1 MCPSETVAT
10 IMSNLVPKIIPL
22 TSGLDLSSPKLLAEP
37 GSLIDCLNYE
47 TVDFLGYRR
56 IDGYSRYDGNVYG
69 ADIPNMVVWT
79 ATCAT
84 SGAPVTNP
92 TLNMF
97 VEDTDGNKIGYMFS
111 VTVTGVNTATIIFI
125 PFTGQ
130 IEGFSG
136 GLDAGFSFVVTSE
149 PASVA
154 SITQTQLIAFEQA
167 LRDLAGSLPY
177 TPCGLHW
184 SQRRL
189 YAVVPL
195 VMVPYVASN
204 NNQVV
209 NYTIGANL
217 TTTGTANAELLD
229 KVVSVAAGVSTPE
242 SGYLIIGA
250 GNAGTWAGTLG
261 GAVSVGAGTVTST
274 GVLLEGSDST
284 ACGMWA
290 AQRQA
295 TYNFSKAYVD
305 PGWFR
310 LPSSYTAR
318 VTLTQIQTPFNA
330 LNRNASVAEATYYFD
345 DGIVATPEEFILLD
359 YFVVSGS
366 FDDGDAVV
374 DIQFDT
380 IGIDVTTAFTMYL
393 DSSSTVDLADV
404 TTRMSFNALPGFPQ
418 LTQYSSR
425 YQFKTANFYAT
436 ENTTTVYGVNGAGR
450 AFTLGV
456 GGVVTFIHTQDDEE
470 LDRPRHI
477 ENHLLHLALG
487 FGSGS
492 VQLSVVGQPTN
503 FDGLEGASE
512 HGVGDNLTGL
522 MSLNGTTLGV
532 FCSNSIWSI
541 VGSIVD
547 NFQMQVIS
555 PKTGCIEYTL
565 ASCGEPYYLDSRGV
579 CTLGTSANYGDFVG
593 SRVSDKVSSWLRP
606 RLRQGI
612 IGLNNAA
619 GVACAF
625 PVREKNQ
632 YRVFFNDGLCL
643 TTTLRGA
650 QDSEAFTWQ
659 KLFLNQATVTTE
671 HAGIIPFAWTSEV
684 DSDGKERLFVA
695 HYNDNS
701 TETSTYV
708 YALDVGSSF
717 DGNYIPHYFTTNWT
731 FMDNPVQFQ
740 TLQAI
745 RLHGLSKGVCNLKVQ
760 AAGAQNDFYFSGAS
774 LSTTTTP
781 INLPRTAAGILSDFK
796 DVTNRVDIAARGLAT
811 QLKFSGS
818 NTTIGLIEPS
828 HVAQVL
834 ITFTSPD
841 GAYDL

>member
-1 MCPSETVAT
+1 
-10 IMSNLVPKIIPL
+10 MSNLVPKIIPL

-56 IDGYSRYDGNVYG
+56 IDGYTRYDGNVYIS
-69 ADIPNMVVWT
+69 DIPSTVVYT
-79 ATCAT
+79 ATCSTAGVVVTDPAT
-84 SGAPVTNP
+84 ND
-92 TLNMF
+92 F
-97 VEDTDGNKIGYMFS
+97 VEDDDGNDIGYVFS
-111 VTVTGVNTATIIFI
+111 VTVTGVNTATIVFM
-125 PFTGQ
+125 PFTAQ
-130 IEGFSG
+130 TESFG
-136 GLDAGFSFVVTSE
+136 GTVSAWSFTAVGT
-149 PASVA
+149 PTITT
-154 SITQTQLIAFEQA
+154 ITQTQLIAFEQD
-167 LRDLAGSLPY
+167 LRDLVDPLPY

-184 SQRRL
+184 SERKL

-195 VMVPYVASN
+195 VMVPYAASDD
-204 NNQVV
+204 NQVV
-209 NYTIGANL
+209 NYVIGDSL
-217 TTTGTANAELLD
+217 TTSGTADAQLLD
-229 KVVSVAAGVSTPE
+229 KVIIEAAGVSTAE
-242 SGYLIIGA
+242 SGYFIIGA

-261 GAVSVGAGTVTST
+261 GAVSVGAGTITST
-274 GVLLEGSDST
+274 GVLLEGENST
-284 ACGMWA
+284 ACGMWR
-290 AQRQA
+290 AQRPA
-295 TYNFSKAYVD
+295 TYNFSKAFSE
-305 PGWFR
+305 PGWNQ
-310 LPSSYTAR
+310 LASAYTAR
-318 VTLTQIQTPFNA
+318 VTLTQPQSPFNA
-330 LNRNASVAEATYYFD
+330 RARNDSTTESTYYFD
-345 DGIVATPEEFILLD
+345 DGVVASPIEFVLLD

-374 DIQFDT
+374 DIQFTYPGED
-380 IGIDVTTAFTMYL
+380 ILTTFTMYL
-393 DSSSTVDLADV
+393 DSAATVDLADV
-404 TTRMSFNALPGFPQ
+404 TARMTFNALPGFPQ
-418 LTQYSSR
+418 LKQYSSR
-425 YQFKTANFYAT
+425 YQFRTANFYAT
-436 ENTTTVYGVNGAGR
+436 DDTTTLYGVNGAGR
-450 AFTLGV
+450 GFTLGFS
-456 GGVVTFIHTQDDEE
+456 GVVTFIHTQDDEDQ
-470 LDRPRHI
+470 DRPRHI

-512 HGVGDNLTGL
+512 HGVGDTLTGL

-541 VGSIVD
+541 TGSIVD
-547 NFQMQVIS
+547 NFQLQVIS

-593 SRVSDKVSSWLRP
+593 SRISDKVSSWLRP

-632 YRVFFNDGLCL
+632 YRVYFNDGLVL
-643 TTTLRGA
+643 TTTLRGS
-650 QDSEAFTWQ
+650 QQSEAFTWQ
-659 KLFLNQATVTTE
+659 KLFLNQSTVSTE
-671 HAGIIPFAWTSEV
+671 GAGIIPFAWTSEV

-695 HYNDNS
+695 HYNENS
-701 TETSTYV
+701 TEQSTEV
-708 YALDVGSSF
+708 YALDAGTSF

-731 FMDNPVQFQ
+731 FMDNPVQYQ

-745 RLHGLSKGVCNLKVQ
+745 RLHGLSKGMCSLKVQ
-760 AAGAQNDFYFSGAS
+760 AAGAQNDFYFSGTS
-774 LSTTTTP
+774 LTTTTTP

-796 DVTNRVDIAARGLAT
+796 DVTNRVEIAARGLAT
-811 QLKFSGS
+811 QLRFSGS

-841 GAYDL
+841 GAYDT